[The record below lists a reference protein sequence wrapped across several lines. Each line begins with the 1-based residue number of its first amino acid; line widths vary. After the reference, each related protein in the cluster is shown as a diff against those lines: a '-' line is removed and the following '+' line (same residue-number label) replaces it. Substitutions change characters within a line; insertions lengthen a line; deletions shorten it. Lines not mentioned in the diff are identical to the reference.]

1 MCLAI
6 MPLQLCALLLQYLN
20 LTGSSA
26 WRAAAGAMSP
36 HKIISIISA
45 IVFEDEAVHLHWK
58 QLDQLEPHLL
68 ARALVDNLSLL
79 RSPCFYVCF
88 VTCHHQ
94 AQDDTFARDLW
105 YLSQVLQPIRSYIL
119 PAGR

>member
-1 MCLAI
+1 

-20 LTGSSA
+20 LQGSSA
-26 WRAAAGAMSP
+26 WRAAAGVIVSP
-36 HKIISIISA
+36 VKIISMLFA
-45 IVFEDEAVHLHWK
+45 IVSEDEAVNLHWK

-79 RSPCFYVCF
+79 RFPCFHMCF

-94 AQDDTFARDLW
+94 AEDDTFAKDLW

-119 PAGR
+119 PARR